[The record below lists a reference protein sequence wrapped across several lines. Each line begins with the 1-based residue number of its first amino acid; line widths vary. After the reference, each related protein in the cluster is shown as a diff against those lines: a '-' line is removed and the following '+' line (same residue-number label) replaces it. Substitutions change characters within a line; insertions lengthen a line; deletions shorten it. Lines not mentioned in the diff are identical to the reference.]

1 MTPFSRRL
9 HCAYFLLCSWILLL
23 GINYRL
29 FFSEPKAT
37 TGIETLFFTLSY
49 AGYFFWVACIATLI
63 LALLLAIPM
72 WRCLRTSITTLLIAF
87 TIILSFAVSTV
98 YSIWRMGIN
107 DKLLQFATS
116 PGADKVIEVSN
127 AAIFS
132 LVSAI
137 VILLVV
143 SWLATRIIY
152 RASKREHH
160 AFLKTCLV
168 LGGLLFIITQG
179 WSFVSM
185 RCNLANTSVLTQKL
199 PQFKSLAPSSW
210 INRILPDTKS
220 QQVTE
225 EIKDSLKQINP
236 IKQPLLKAN
245 APQEPMDVLLIVVDT
260 LRADMI
266 KQDIMPHSFAFAKT
280 ADRFTDHDSGGNCTQ
295 PGIFT
300 LFYGIPST
308 YWDSAIDYPEAPP
321 LIHRLQELN
330 YSIDLFA
337 SAPLTVP
344 NFQRALFSSLP
355 DTPFTPGDNAMD
367 RDTAITNQAI
377 DVINR
382 KNTARKHFTFVF
394 LDAVHSFGGLE
405 ELDKPFSPESGMN
418 YLLLSAHLNRTP
430 IMNRYKNA
438 AYFDDAL
445 IGRMLNALKDKHALN
460 HTVVIITSDHGQSF
474 NDLKR
479 NYWGHASNFDPFQ
492 LRVPMIIHWPNKKPE
507 TIHHRTSH
515 YDIAPTLMKRVLGV
529 TTDPSTWSVGHDLYN
544 NTPHE
549 WIIAQSYVN
558 TALVSDNRIITMYN
572 SGNHY
577 VTNRVLARTKN
588 TIPDSALNTFLTE
601 TRRFFDTRTS
611 PGSRSESAGD
621 PTFSRPPVRA
631 NESAGD
637 PTFSRPP
644 VRANESAGDPT
655 FSRPPV
661 RANESAGDPKR

>member
-1 MTPFSRRL
+1 MNSFSRRF

-29 FFSEPKAT
+29 FFTEPNAT
-37 TGIETLFFTLSY
+37 SGLETLFFTLSY
-49 AGYFFWVACIATLI
+49 AGYFFWIACIATVL

-72 WRCLRTSITTLLIAF
+72 WQRLRTGITTLLIAF
-87 TIILSFAVSTV
+87 TIILSFAVSMV

-107 DKLLQFATS
+107 DKLLQFATA
-116 PGADKVIEVSN
+116 PGAGKVIEVSN
-127 AAIFS
+127 TVIIS
-132 LVSAI
+132 LVAAI
-137 VILLVV
+137 VILLAV

-152 RASKREHH
+152 RASKRDRHG
-160 AFLKTCLV
+160 FLKTCLA
-168 LGGLLFIITQG
+168 LGGLLFIVSQG
-179 WSFVSM
+179 WSFISM

-199 PQFKSLAPSSW
+199 PQFKFLSPSSW
-210 INRILPDTKS
+210 INHIIPETRH

-225 EIKDSLKQINP
+225 DIKHSLDLVKP
-236 IKQPLLKAN
+236 IKQPALKGSL
-245 APQEPMDVLLIVVDT
+245 PQAPMDVLLIVVDT

-266 KQDIMPHSFAFAKT
+266 TPDIMPHSFAFATT
-280 ADRFTDHDSGGNCTQ
+280 ADRFMNHDSGGNCTQ

-300 LFYGIPST
+300 LFYGIPPT
-308 YWDSAIDYPEAPP
+308 YWDSAISYPEAPP

-330 YSIDLFA
+330 YSIDLLA

-355 DTPFTPGDNAMD
+355 DTPFTPGSNAMD

-394 LDAVHSFGGLE
+394 LDTVHSFAGLE
-405 ELDKPFSPESGMN
+405 ELNTPFSPERSMN
-418 YLLLSAHLNRTP
+418 YLLLSPNLNRTP

-445 IGRMLNALKDKHALN
+445 IGRMLKALKEKHALD
-460 HTVVIITSDHGQSF
+460 HTVVIITADHGQSF
-474 NDLKR
+474 NDLNR
-479 NYWGHASNFDPFQ
+479 NYWGHASNFDQFQ
-492 LRVPMIIHWPNKKPE
+492 LRVPMIIRWPNKQPE
-507 TIHHRTSH
+507 TIHYRTSH

-529 TTDPSTWSVGHDLYN
+529 TTDPHTWSVGHDLYN
-544 NTPHE
+544 NKPHK

-558 TALVSDNRIITMYN
+558 TALVSNNRIITMYS

-588 TIPDSALNTFLTE
+588 QIPDSALNTFLTE
-601 TRRFFDTRTS
+601 TRQFFDSTVTPKSSASIPAPSTVIPAKAGTQKTKKLDPRLREDDN
-611 PGSRSESAGD
+611 SRGNNA
-621 PTFSRPPVRA
+621 
-631 NESAGD
+631 
-637 PTFSRPP
+637 
-644 VRANESAGDPT
+644 
-655 FSRPPV
+655 
-661 RANESAGDPKR
+661 